1 MNAWLVVIGIVAVGI
16 VAALI
21 VFRRPIQ
28 DRLGRN
34 TDGNS
39 TVPLT
44 FGSPRHD
51 RDGSDSSGADSG
63 GDGGGGGGGD

>member
-1 MNAWLVVIGIVAVGI
+1 MSAWLVVIGIIAVGI

-34 TDGNS
+34 ADGDS

-44 FGSPRHD
+44 FGSSRHD

-63 GDGGGGGGGD
+63 GGGGGGGD